1 MDSESTDPFILWFA
15 DTVRDGWA
23 ELRRLEG
30 DHRDPG
36 ERWRT
41 TMTRRTPMRG
51 VRTIQKQPKTSGRK
65 PN

>member
-30 DHRDPG
+30 DHRDLG
-36 ERWRT
+36 E
-41 TMTRRTPMRG
+41 PMRG
-51 VRTIQKQPKTSGRK
+51 VRTVRKRPKASGRK